1 MVLEGGLMALCCAR
15 LPGVLDFGTPNIHF
29 RHSEAH
35 RGSYLL
41 GSILERAVGG
51 ASEIEAATKS

>member
-1 MVLEGGLMALCCAR
+1 MALCCAR